1 MSQKYFSYSFF
12 LATLL
17 VTGVFVSCNNGA
29 PVEKDIAATPEEL
42 DQKITTDLQKL
53 VSYAAEQN
61 GHIGDSVILFNTPV
75 VTKAY
80 AQAQF
85 AGIWS
90 SRQQWK
96 PTADSLLSFIR
107 DAKMYG
113 LFPEDYHYVLLDSI
127 TKLFA
132 ADSLVK
138 KEKRDAALW
147 TKADIAFTDAFFH
160 IVKDIKLGR
169 LERDST
175 TLRKDS
181 LITEDEYL
189 QQLNSLKTG
198 KPLSTL
204 VATLEPKH
212 TRYHEL
218 KRGIKEFLRNATD
231 KEFTKVPSPKS
242 DPAAFKVA
250 LQKRLHERGYIAFDS
265 VAADSVQL
273 ADAVKLFQKES
284 GIAVDGKAGEGTVR
298 MLNISDRDKFV
309 RIAISLD
316 RYKLLPEEMPDRYVW
331 VNLPSYYLE
340 LQQEDSILLRSRIV
354 CGKAITRTPI
364 LTSSISELV
373 TYPQWT
379 IPTSIIVKEILP
391 AVKRNPE
398 YLIKKGYNL
407 IDSKGEVVD
416 PYSVDW
422 SKYSKGIPYR
432 VVQGSGD
439 DNALGI
445 LKFNFPN
452 KYAVYLHDTNQ
463 RYLFGQPTRSLSH
476 GCVRVQ
482 EWEKLTYYII
492 RYDNKERYIDKTSPT
507 EDSVKT
513 WLVRKEKHH
522 VPVKKRLPL
531 YIRYFTSEGKDGKIA
546 FYDDIYGEDK
556 FLQEKYFAG
565 K

>member
-1 MSQKYFSYSFF
+1 MKRHSFYRYC
-12 LATLL
+12 LAALL
-17 VTGVFVSCNNGA
+17 LTGFFISCNSGA
-29 PVEKDIAATPEEL
+29 PVDKDIAATPEEL
-42 DQKITTDLQKL
+42 DQKITADLQRL
-53 VSYAAEQN
+53 IDYAAGQN
-61 GHIGDSVILFNTPV
+61 GHIGDSIILFNTAV
-75 VTKAY
+75 VQKAY
-80 AQAQF
+80 ANEQF

-96 PTADSLLSFIR
+96 PIADSLLSFIR
-107 DAKMYG
+107 DAKLYG
-113 LFPEDYHYVLLDSI
+113 LFPGDYHYPLLDSI
-127 TKLFA
+127 NKLFV

-160 IVKDIKLGR
+160 ILKDIKLGR

-181 LITEDEYL
+181 LVTDDEYL
-189 QQLNSLKTG
+189 QQLNFLKMG
-198 KPLSTL
+198 KPLSKL
-204 VATLEPKH
+204 VAALEPKH

-218 KRGIKEFLRNATD
+218 KRGIKDFLRNTTD
-231 KEFTKVPSPKS
+231 QELTKVPSPKS
-242 DPAAFKVA
+242 DPAAFRMA
-250 LQKRLHERGYIAFDS
+250 LQKRLYESGYIAFDS
-265 VAADSVQL
+265 VAADSVVI
-273 ADAVKLFQKES
+273 ADAVKAFQKES

-298 MLNISDRDKFV
+298 MLNMSARDKFI

-316 RYKLLPEEMPDRYVW
+316 RYKLLPEEMPDRYIW
-331 VNLPSYYLE
+331 VNLPSYFLE
-340 LQQEDSILLRSRIV
+340 LQQNDSVLLRSRIV

-364 LTSSISELV
+364 LTSAISELV

-398 YLIKKGYNL
+398 YLVKKGYNL
-407 IDSKGEVVD
+407 VDSKGEVVD

-463 RYLFGQPTRSLSH
+463 RYLFGQLTRSLSH

-482 EWEKLTYYII
+482 EWEKLTYHII
-492 RYDNKERYIDKTSPT
+492 RFDNKERYMDRISPT

-522 VPVKKRLPL
+522 VPVRKRLPL
-531 YIRYFTSEGKDGKIA
+531 YIRYFTSEGKDGKIT